1 MLRTLTLDT
10 GQLRKDLTFARSML
24 KANYEKQISDRS
36 AELYV
41 MHRLSINSFV
51 IIILYYRYCR
61 VNERLCNYELLHKKV
76 SII

>member
-10 GQLRKDLTFARSML
+10 GQLRRDLTFAQSML

-41 MHRLSINSFV
+41 VPS
-51 IIILYYRYCR
+51 
-61 VNERLCNYELLHKKV
+61 
-76 SII
+76 